1 MYGTVARMKIKPGT
15 EEQLR
20 QLSRDFDSVQVPGLV
35 SQQVYRLDADPNEFI
50 LVVAFESKDA
60 YVANADSP
68 EQHDRYQRFRAL
80 LAAEPE
86 WHDGEIVDS
95 YPAR

>member
-1 MYGTVARMKIKPGT
+1 MKITPGA

-20 QLSRDFDSVQVPGLV
+20 QLSNDFESVPIPGFV
-35 SQQVYRLDADPNEFI
+35 SQQVYRLDADPNDVF

-60 YVANADSP
+60 YLANANSP
-68 EQHDRYQRFRAL
+68 SQHGRYQQIRAL

-95 YPAR
+95 YTAH